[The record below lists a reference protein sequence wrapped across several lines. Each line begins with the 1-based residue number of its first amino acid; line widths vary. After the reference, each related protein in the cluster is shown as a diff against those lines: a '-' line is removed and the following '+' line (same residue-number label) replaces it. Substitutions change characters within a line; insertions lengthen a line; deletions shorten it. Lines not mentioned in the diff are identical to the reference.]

1 MGGISRG
8 NMGREDLGP
17 SYQALESSLDV
28 SLTQQKSPEDGPHLR
43 KDLGTWKLEQREP
56 FQGHLS

>member
-1 MGGISRG
+1 
-8 NMGREDLGP
+8 MGREDLGP